1 MMLKSSTFLKVFM
14 AIGFFVSL
22 FAFFWLASVPA
33 RSYQIFGRL
42 GYTAAVFCALGSL
55 TFTCAALASFLV
67 RERHWSPRTSMRAGL
82 PLIIL
87 ALIAW
92 AADPDLWRAAMLL
105 ATSSTMA
112 GFLCRRLA
120 YPDVTDDQATAP
132 DPPPSLFHN

>member
-1 MMLKSSTFLKVFM
+1 MFLKVFM

-22 FAFFWLASVPA
+22 FAFFWLASVPMPH
-33 RSYQIFGRL
+33 RIIGRL
-42 GYTAAVFCALGSL
+42 GYTAAIFGALGSL
-55 TFTCAALASFLV
+55 TFACAALASFLV
-67 RERHWSPRTSMRAGL
+67 REKHWSPRTSMRAGL

-92 AADPDLWRAAMLL
+92 AADPNLWHAAMLL

-120 YPDVTDDQATAP
+120 YPEVTDDEATAP
-132 DPPPSLFHN
+132 DPPLSLFHN

>member
-1 MMLKSSTFLKVFM
+1 MLKPSIFLKVFL

-22 FAFFWLASVPA
+22 LAFFWLASVPI
-33 RSYQIFGRL
+33 RSYQAVGRL
-42 GYTAAVFCALGSL
+42 GYMAAVFCALGSL
-55 TFTCAALASFLV
+55 NFSCAALTSFLV
-67 RERHWSPRTSMRAGL
+67 RERHWSPRTSMRAGG

-120 YPDVTDDQATAP
+120 YPEVTDDQATAP

>member
-1 MMLKSSTFLKVFM
+1 MMKPSLFLKVFM

-22 FAFFWLASVPA
+22 FAFFWLASVPIK
-33 RSYQIFGRL
+33 SYQVVGRF

-55 TFTCAALASFLV
+55 TFSCAALSSFFV
-67 RERHWSPRTSMRAGL
+67 RERNWSPKTSMRAGL
-82 PLIIL
+82 PLITL

-92 AADPDLWRAAMLL
+92 AADPDLWPAAMLL

-120 YPDVTDDQATAP
+120 YPEVTDDQATAP
-132 DPPPSLFHN
+132 EPPISLFQK